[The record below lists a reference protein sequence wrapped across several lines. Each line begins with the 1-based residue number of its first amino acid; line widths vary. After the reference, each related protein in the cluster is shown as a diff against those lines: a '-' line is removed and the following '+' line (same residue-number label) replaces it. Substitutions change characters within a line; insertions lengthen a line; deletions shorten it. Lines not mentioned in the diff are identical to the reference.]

1 MFPKLFT
8 NEMMEGEEPILHIS
22 NKYKTSKE
30 FKSVKNTNNEEKRIY
45 KEEKMRLRKL
55 KVYTS

>member
-1 MFPKLFT
+1 
-8 NEMMEGEEPILHIS
+8 MEGEEPILHIS